1 MNKQEEKDSPGY
13 KALERDLEAQLL
25 RSHIKPKEGAGYKGL
40 FNQIEKN
47 LVWKKNKTFHIIKF
61 TQNKV
66 SFEVLEDTF
75 ADYHSAL
82 KYLDKY
88 EVLNSEN
95 ENNLYLVTD
104 SLGYFLSTG
113 FYDKEKLISLRKITV
128 QKKVTFTIECVHE
141 DFLLEKIQ
149 SFCKENNIT
158 YKLN

>member
-1 MNKQEEKDSPGY
+1 MKKDNTMNKE
-13 KALERDLEAQLL
+13 
-25 RSHIKPKEGAGYKGL
+25 KEGTGYKGL
-40 FNQIEKN
+40 FNEIEKN
-47 LVWKKNKTFHIIKF
+47 LVWKKNKPFHIIKF
-61 TQNKV
+61 TQDEN

-113 FYDKEKLISLRKITV
+113 NYDKEKLISLRKITV

-141 DFLLEKIQ
+141 DYLLEKIK

-158 YKLN
+158 YKVN